1 MLALIVVGNNFNNL
15 NKIEDV
21 ELSQVAKEVM
31 QRVIIVAK

>member
-15 NKIEDV
+15 DKIEDV
-21 ELSQVAKEVM
+21 ELSQVAKEVL